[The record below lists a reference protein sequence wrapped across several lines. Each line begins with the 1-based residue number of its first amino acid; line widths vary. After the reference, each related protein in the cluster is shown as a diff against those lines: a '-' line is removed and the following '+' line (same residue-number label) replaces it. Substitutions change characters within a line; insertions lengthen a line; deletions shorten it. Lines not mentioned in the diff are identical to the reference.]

1 MSSQTQTNTRIVT
14 SLPLFELESYA
25 QNYTGRNAVD
35 RLLFIADRCPA
46 LAVDA
51 LILAIAS
58 LKQTAEV
65 SRYEDAVERLHA
77 IAPHDPRATADAG
90 WVEAVT
96 KATRS
101 TGDKL
106 ELELKSYKNN
116 LIKESIRMGNSEL
129 GDFYLSIGD
138 LASASKFYSRQREYC
153 TTHKHIEDMS
163 IDMIRVAVYQQ
174 NWSQVETAMSRV
186 DALPSKNP
194 DIDPY
199 LKAVRGLWA
208 LAQGNF
214 AVAASTFLTVPVE
227 SLTQSAAAAA
237 AAAPAASSAAKSRH
251 KPTYT
256 ITEFV
261 TVNDVAVIIG
271 LCSLASYDRNAL
283 KDLLDNNAN
292 CKEFL
297 QSEAH
302 IRTLLDSFVL
312 FDYKSIFSGLEK
324 HKADYLLDI
333 WLADHVEKLFDRI
346 RENCY
351 TQYVRGY
358 QRGYLDKM
366 AARFGVSPKQVE
378 KDLIALIE
386 SEKVPVRLDLEN
398 KYFLFKSAD
407 ERADVYDHVMTIAHD
422 FERNGRLLLVNI
434 GVLRG
439 GLEINAKPES
449 SGFEL
454 KKKALM

>member
-1 MSSQTQTNTRIVT
+1 MSSETHANSKVVD
-14 SLPLFELESYA
+14 SLPLFELESHI
-25 QNYTGRNAVD
+25 QNYTGRNAID
-35 RLLFIADRCPA
+35 RLLFIADRCAP
-46 LAVDA
+46 LAKDA
-51 LILAIAS
+51 LKLAIAS

-65 SRYEDAVERLHA
+65 NRYEDAVERLHE
-77 IAPHDPRATADAG
+77 IAPHDPRATIDTV
-90 WVEAVT
+90 WVDEVS

-129 GDFYLSIGD
+129 GDFYFSIGD
-138 LASASKFYSRQREYC
+138 LSSASKFYSRQREYC

-163 IDMIRVAVYQQ
+163 MDMIRVAVYQQ
-174 NWSQVETAMSRV
+174 NWSQVETAMSRI
-186 DALPSKNP
+186 DALPSKNS
-194 DIDPY
+194 DIEPY
-199 LKAVRGLWA
+199 LKAVRGLWS
-208 LAQGNF
+208 LAQSNF
-214 AVAASTFLTVPVE
+214 ALTASTLLNVPVE
-227 SLTQSAAAAA
+227 SLTHLAAM
-237 AAAPAASSAAKSRH
+237 SRQ
-251 KPTYT
+251 KATYT

-271 LCSLASYDRNAL
+271 LCSLASYSRNAL

-292 CKEFL
+292 FKEIL
-297 QSEAH
+297 ESEAH
-302 IRTLLDSFVL
+302 VRTLLDSFVL
-312 FDYKSIFSGLEK
+312 FDYKSIFSTLEK
-324 HKADYLLDI
+324 HKTDYMLDI

-358 QRGYLDKM
+358 KRGYLDKM
-366 AARFGVSPKQVE
+366 AARFGVSQDDVE

-386 SEKVPVRLDLEN
+386 SDKVPVRLDLEN

-407 ERADVYDHVMTIAHD
+407 ERADVYDHVMSIANT

>member
-1 MSSQTQTNTRIVT
+1 MSSEALADSKVVD
-14 SLPLFELESYA
+14 SLPLFELESYI

-35 RLLFIADRCPA
+35 RLLFIADRCPR
-46 LAVDA
+46 LAKDA
-51 LILAIAS
+51 LILAINA

-65 SRYEDAVERLHA
+65 SRYEDAVDRLHEVA
-77 IAPHDPRATADAG
+77 GLDPHATIDSV
-90 WVEAVT
+90 WVDNVT
-96 KATRS
+96 KATRL

-138 LASASKFYSRQREYC
+138 LPSASKYYSRQREYC

-163 IDMIRVAVYQQ
+163 LDMIRVAVYQQ
-174 NWSQVETAMSRV
+174 NWSQVETAMSRI
-186 DALPSKNP
+186 DALPAKNA

-199 LKAVRGLWA
+199 LKAVKGLWS
-208 LAQGNF
+208 LAQANF
-214 AVAASTFLTVPVE
+214 SLAASTFLTVPVE
-227 SLTQSAAAAA
+227 SLIASTSSHHHQAGAGPPGTRQK
-237 AAAPAASSAAKSRH
+237 PAA
-251 KPTYT
+251 YT
-256 ITEFV
+256 ITEFL

-271 LCSLASYDRNAL
+271 LCSLASYSRNAL

-292 CKEFL
+292 FKEIL
-297 QSEAH
+297 ESEAH

-312 FDYKSIFSGLEK
+312 FDYKSIFTTLDK
-324 HKADYLLDI
+324 HKPDYMLDF
-333 WLADHVEKLFDRI
+333 WLADHVQNLFDKI

-351 TQYVRGY
+351 TQYVKGY
-358 QRGYLDKM
+358 KRGYLDKM
-366 AARFGVSPKQVE
+366 AARFGVSQEAVE

-386 SEKVPVRLDLEN
+386 ADKVPIRLDLEN
-398 KYFLFKSAD
+398 KYFLFKSVD
-407 ERADVYDHVMTIAHD
+407 ERADVYDHVMSIANT
-422 FERNGRLLLVNI
+422 FERNGRLLLVNM

-449 SGFEL
+449 SGFDP
-454 KKKALM
+454 KKKTLT

>member
-1 MSSQTQTNTRIVT
+1 MSSETHANTKVVT
-14 SLPLFELESYA
+14 TLPLFELESYI

-51 LILAIAS
+51 LVLAIAS
-58 LKQTAEV
+58 LKHTAEV
-65 SRYEDAVERLHA
+65 NRYEDAVDRLHA
-77 IAPHDPRATADAG
+77 IAPHDPRATVDAA
-90 WVEAVT
+90 WVDEVT

-163 IDMIRVAVYQQ
+163 MDMIRVAVYQQ
-174 NWSQVETAMSRV
+174 NWSQVETAMSRI
-186 DALPSKNP
+186 DALPAKNA

-227 SLTQSAAAAA
+227 SLTHAAF
-237 AAAPAASSAAKSRH
+237 AAPKSRQ
-251 KPTYT
+251 KATYT

-271 LCSLASYDRNAL
+271 LCSLASYGRNAL

-302 IRTLLDSFVL
+302 IRTLLDAFVL
-312 FDYKSIFSGLEK
+312 FDYKSIFTALEN

-358 QRGYLDKM
+358 KRGYLDKM
-366 AARFGVSPKQVE
+366 AARFGVGPDQVE

-407 ERADVYDHVMTIAHD
+407 ERADVYDHVMTIAQD
-422 FERNGRLLLVNI
+422 FEHNGRLLLVNI

-454 KKKALM
+454 KKKVLM